1 MKNLF
6 ILFSIVVIFGCAR
19 KEKAEIE
26 RLNTVRDSIL
36 AEAQLKEQALNDFI
50 SSFNEIEE
58 NLRQI
63 KDKENLITVSAKK
76 GAELNLEAKDR
87 INQDINLIYEMM
99 QKNKKS
105 IANLDK
111 KLKAANI
118 KIVELEQLIRNLT
131 YQVQQKDSAIVE
143 LQAKLE
149 NMNIQITMLN
159 TAVDTLTVSNTKK
172 TKTIEEQTVSIN
184 TAFYAIGTKKELID
198 NKIITKE
205 GGFIG
210 LGKTTKVKSDFNKKY
225 FTKIDIRKFKMLP
238 IKMKKASII
247 TTHPSESYKLYSTK
261 KSADSLEIVNP
272 VEFWESSKY
281 LVILVE

>member
-1 MKNLF
+1 MRNLF
-6 ILFSIVVIFGCAR
+6 LLISIVAIFGCAR

-63 KDKENLITVSAKK
+63 KEKENLITVSAKQ
-76 GAELNLEAKDR
+76 GAELNMEAKDR

-118 KIVELEQLIRNLT
+118 KILELEQLVQNLT
-131 YQVQQKDSAIVE
+131 YQVQQKDSAILE
-143 LQAKLE
+143 LQTRLE

-184 TAFYAIGTKKELID
+184 TAYYAIGTKKELID

-210 LGKTTKVKSDFNKKY
+210 LGKTTKMKSDFNKKY

-238 IKMKKASII
+238 IKMKKASIV